1 MTKIMMPPPAVRF
14 CQLFDQ
20 ERAYREHVEGSSL
33 KAINGEVH
41 HNVWREMIVQW
52 CYNVVDHIQADRE
65 IVYVAINILDR
76 FLASQASGQG
86 PSHTQ
91 QYHTDKKD
99 YEAAVMACLLITLKL
114 QGISSL
120 SISDLLKMSRSSV
133 GSRDIMQAAEA
144 IVQSLTWNKEL
155 PTAASFARAL
165 IDILPSSV
173 DSDTRHALFEECTFS
188 VELSVFDKDV
198 SKELPS
204 LVALTILEDAMVSQG
219 IPQDIIRSFHANV
232 STITG
237 LKYSKTLHHLFNNL
251 RERGMGENDLDIREQ
266 QPTTI
271 RGPTVIPPDDE
282 DEGSP
287 TIQHPSDFT
296 LNLRPIFATNVVS
309 MDNINEQVKQQH
321 RNNQEG
327 LLGKRQCTQKQ
338 SPMSR
343 SKRYRAF

>member
-1 MTKIMMPPPAVRF
+1 MPQPEVRL
-14 CQLFDQ
+14 CQLIDQ
-20 ERAYREHVEGSSL
+20 ERAYREYIEGSSL

-41 HNVWREMIVQW
+41 NNVWREMIVQW

-76 FLASQASGQG
+76 FLASKASEPG

-91 QYHTDKKD
+91 KYHTDKKD
-99 YEAAVMACLLITLKL
+99 YEAAVMASLLITLKL
-114 QGISSL
+114 QGISSV

-133 GSRDIMQAAEA
+133 ESREIMQAAEA

-173 DSDTRHALFEECTFS
+173 DSDTRHALFEDCTFYI
-188 VELSVFDKDV
+188 ELSVFDKDC

-204 LVALTILEDAMVSQG
+204 LVAWTILVNVMFSQV
-219 IPQDIIRSFHANV
+219 IPQEIIRSFHANV

-237 LKYSKTLHHLFNNL
+237 LKYSKTLHHAFNNL
-251 RERGMGENDLDIREQ
+251 RKRSMGENDLDIREQ
-266 QPTTI
+266 QPMTI
-271 RGPTVIPPDDE
+271 RNPTVIPPDDD
-282 DEGSP
+282 DEGIP
-287 TIQHPSDFT
+287 TIQHPYDIT
-296 LNLRPIFATNVVS
+296 LNLRPIFATNLVS
-309 MDNINEQVKQQH
+309 MDNIQEQVKQQH
-321 RNNQEG
+321 RNNKEG
-327 LLGKRQCTQKQ
+327 LLGKRQGSQKQ